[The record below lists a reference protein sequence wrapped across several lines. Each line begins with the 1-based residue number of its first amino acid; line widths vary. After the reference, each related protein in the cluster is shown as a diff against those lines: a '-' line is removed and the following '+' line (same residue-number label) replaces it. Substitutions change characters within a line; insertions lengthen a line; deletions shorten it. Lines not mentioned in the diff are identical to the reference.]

1 MMVSSAQN
9 LGRELQ
15 SKREQLGYSLKDVAE
30 HTRIRKIYLESMEQG
45 QFEALP
51 GQAYITGFVRV
62 YARHLGLDS
71 DELLARLNAPQE
83 TDKAQSPDS
92 NTEDKAPD
100 TPEAQPQ
107 SGRGWGAFVLG
118 FVVVLALGSLF
129 YIMPISSDPG
139 APLKTS
145 ANDVVKSKET
155 SLPQQTEVVVVTE
168 AVAEETPVPV
178 SLLTVPPEGSILKML
193 ALTESSLIIHLDGHE
208 PREYI
213 LKAGLEQS
221 WDVKKSIRVKLA
233 QPGTAQFWLGRQ
245 ELKLGELDDFYLSI
259 DPGE

>member
-51 GQAYITGFVRV
+51 GQAYVTGFVRV

-71 DELLARLNAPQE
+71 DELLVRLNAPQE
-83 TDKAQSPDS
+83 TDKAQPADS
-92 NTEDKAPD
+92 NAEGKAPY
-100 TPEAQPQ
+100 TPETQPQ
-107 SGRGWGAFVLG
+107 PGRGWGAFVLG
-118 FVVVLALGSLF
+118 FVVVLALGSLLYF
-129 YIMPISSDPG
+129 MPISFDSGPPAEGSAKDVG
-139 APLKTS
+139 KT
-145 ANDVVKSKET
+145 KET
-155 SLPQQTEVVVVTE
+155 SLPQQAEVVTVTEV
-168 AVAEETPVPV
+168 VAEETPAPV
-178 SLLTVPPEGSILKML
+178 SLPTVPPEGSILRML

-221 WDVKKSIRVKLA
+221 WDVKKSVRVKLA
-233 QPGTAQFWLGRQ
+233 QPVTAQFWLGRK
-245 ELKLGELDDFYLSI
+245 ELNLGELDDFYLSTA
-259 DPGE
+259 PGE

>member
-1 MMVSSAQN
+1 MMANSAQN

-30 HTRIRKIYLESMEQG
+30 HTRIRKVYLESMEQG
-45 QFEALP
+45 HFEALP
-51 GQAYITGFVRV
+51 GQAYVTGFVRV

-83 TDKAQSPDS
+83 TDKAQPADS
-92 NTEDKAPD
+92 NTEGKAPY
-100 TPEAQPQ
+100 TPETQPQ

-118 FVVVLALGSLF
+118 FVVVLALGSLLYF
-129 YIMPISSDPG
+129 MPISFDSGPPAEGSAKDVG
-139 APLKTS
+139 KT
-145 ANDVVKSKET
+145 KET
-155 SLPQQTEVVVVTE
+155 SLPQQAEVVTVTEV
-168 AVAEETPVPV
+168 VAEETPAPV
-178 SLLTVPPEGSILKML
+178 SLPTVPPEGSILRML

-208 PREYI
+208 PREYT

-221 WDVKKSIRVKLA
+221 WDVKKSVRVKLA

-245 ELKLGELDDFYLSI
+245 ELNLRELDDFYLSTA
-259 DPGE
+259 PGE

>member
-1 MMVSSAQN
+1 MANSAQN

-30 HTRIRKIYLESMEQG
+30 HTRIRKVYLESMEQG
-45 QFEALP
+45 HFEALP
-51 GQAYITGFVRV
+51 GQAYVTGFVRV

-83 TDKAQSPDS
+83 TDKAQPADS
-92 NTEDKAPD
+92 NTEGKAPY
-100 TPEAQPQ
+100 TPEPQ

-118 FVVVLALGSLF
+118 FVVVLALGSLLYF
-129 YIMPISSDPG
+129 MPISSDSGPPTEG
-139 APLKTS
+139 SAKDVGKT
-145 ANDVVKSKET
+145 KET
-155 SLPQQTEVVVVTE
+155 SLPQQAEVVTVTEV
-168 AVAEETPVPV
+168 VAEETPAPV
-178 SLLTVPPEGSILKML
+178 SLPTVPPEGSILRTL

-221 WDVKKSIRVKLA
+221 WDVKKSVRVKLA

-245 ELKLGELDDFYLSI
+245 ELNLRELDDFYLSTA
-259 DPGE
+259 PGE

>member
-1 MMVSSAQN
+1 MMASSAQN

-30 HTRIRKIYLESMEQG
+30 HTRIRKVYLENMEQG

-51 GQAYITGFVRV
+51 GQAYVTGFVRV
-62 YARHLGLDS
+62 YTRHLGLDS

-83 TDKAQSPDS
+83 TDKAQSPES
-92 NTEDKAPD
+92 NTEVKAPD
-100 TPEAQPQ
+100 TPEAQTQ
-107 SGRGWGAFVLG
+107 SGSGWGVFVLG

-129 YIMPISSDPG
+129 YFMPISSDSG
-139 APLKTS
+139 APIQSST
-145 ANDVVKSKET
+145 NDVVKPKET
-155 SLPQQTEVVVVTE
+155 SLPQQTEVLVVTE
-168 AVAEETPVPV
+168 VVAEETPVPV
-178 SLLTVPPEGSILKML
+178 SLPTVPPEGSILRML
-193 ALTESSLIIHLDGHE
+193 ALTEISLIIHLDGHE

-221 WDVKKSIRVKLA
+221 WDVKKSVRVKLA

-245 ELKLGELDDFYLSI
+245 ELKLGVLDDFYLSTTL
-259 DPGE
+259 GE

>member
-1 MMVSSAQN
+1 MMATSAQN

-30 HTRIRKIYLESMEQG
+30 HTRIRKVYLESMEQG

-51 GQAYITGFVRV
+51 GQAYVTGFVRV

-83 TDKAQSPDS
+83 TDKAQPADS
-92 NTEDKAPD
+92 NTEGKAPD
-100 TPEAQPQ
+100 TPETQPQ

-118 FVVVLALGSLF
+118 FVVVLALGSLLYF
-129 YIMPISSDPG
+129 IPISFDSGPPTEG
-139 APLKTS
+139 S
-145 ANDVVKSKET
+145 AKDVVKTKET
-155 SLPQQTEVVVVTE
+155 SLPQQAEVVTVTEV
-168 AVAEETPVPV
+168 VAEETPTPV
-178 SLLTVPPEGSILKML
+178 SLPTVPPEGSILRML

-221 WDVKKSIRVKLA
+221 WDVKKSVRVKLA
-233 QPGTAQFWLGRQ
+233 QPGAAQFWLGRQ
-245 ELKLGELDDFYLSI
+245 ELNLGELDDFYLSTA
-259 DPGE
+259 PGE